1 MTKLQDQP
9 PPSPASLAGSVD
21 THSSL
26 MSSNSDLARVFVRL
40 PDGTKIVVP
49 VPQNASVDQLHQRA
63 LQRAARLGRFND
75 TVLETIGDDPVVLF
89 GEDAVIDVLDLT
101 EDSTFS
107 MRSREST
114 ATLNISTGGG
124 NQAQSSGLGQQ
135 QTPSG
140 SYTLPDISRPYPPES
155 KVYVRWI
162 TLEAAM
168 ENSRLRR
175 IPIDNDP
182 FPCNTTLS
190 DLQTIAH
197 QRLLDG
203 TSRGACTKP
212 TKLNLFLRECF
223 LHTENNLATLR
234 DLGLRGGK
242 HDPLDIFVEFTGPLR
257 PSFHT
262 PSLMATELKDVWSF
276 DSTKRGMSTLITSLQ
291 ILFKEIGDDRCNIEG
306 ILEVLLELTH
316 FPPLLLA
323 FKSLHDTGIGEGIS
337 TDPLLMVASAF
348 RALCAKIVP
357 SKICK
362 SSDALLESSRQ
373 VVYWIYSIR
382 SEASLSRGSSR
393 PLIHRAH
400 ITEGSDPSQ
409 LTPLFLPFNAVNVHM
424 KTYLGTEKNS
434 FLVSA
439 ETDGQAL
446 CEKLGIALNKR
457 FSSPWDFYFQAAD
470 NWSVLWDQKLIP
482 TPNANEF
489 DTLIENTNA
498 MDAFKMVG
506 PMQLGACLVAQLP
519 VITLSANG
527 YVSKYEHEDLECS
540 ERRFITWNAIE
551 GRVKLPDNPGQ
562 FLSQKLDPIL
572 LERKKTPNWE
582 LDAWPEWTKTA
593 DFGTPDE
600 AIIICVDTSSS
611 MNCTMPDGWIS
622 NRSALGT
629 NPSRLTEVQEFFKN
643 LALRI
648 SALNLSTHLGL
659 LTFDSK
665 IHVKQP
671 LTALHLNFNHQL
683 DNITPGGSTAIFNG
697 LSKAAIML
705 RDLKAKYPNT
715 KCRII
720 LLTDGEDNESNI
732 LPANVSKML
741 HKNDIVL
748 DAVVIGSSCTED
760 LFKIAA
766 NTGGYAFWPKTQQA
780 LFQIFLLETVVDIR
794 TRPDLIREK
803 FTNWDLLKPKKPD
816 MQNSFDFPPCRPHPN
831 LNDYFIAL
839 GDAERFLNRMSRS
852 SARSSVASSRMSTAS
867 TMTPGTGGI
876 SRILLSEI
884 KGMIDNPHE
893 FLDVYVSQSNMG
905 FWKVV
910 MQGPPASPY
919 ANGTFL
925 MYVELGADFPR
936 KPPKARFITPILH
949 PNITK
954 HGRVCHPIFDREWT
968 PSTRVFMVLQ
978 QLYGILM
985 SLEVSL
991 SCIRIAQRSSDED

>member
-9 PPSPASLAGSVD
+9 PPSLASLTGSVD
-21 THSSL
+21 THTSYT
-26 MSSNSDLARVFVRL
+26 SSNPDLARVFVRL

-49 VPQNASVDQLHQRA
+49 VPQNASVDELHRRA
-63 LQRAARLGRFND
+63 LQRAARIGTFND
-75 TVLETIGDDPVVLF
+75 TVLETTGHDPIVIF
-89 GEDAVIDVLDLT
+89 GEDAVVDVLDLT

-107 MRSREST
+107 MRSFEST
-114 ATLNISTGGG
+114 TTSNIGTVGG
-124 NQAQSSGLGQQ
+124 NQAQGSDLGLQQ
-135 QTPSG
+135 LPSTY
-140 SYTLPDISRPYPPES
+140 SPPPSVSRPYPQDS
-155 KVYVRWI
+155 NVYIRWI

-168 ENSRLRR
+168 SNSRLRR
-175 IPIDNDP
+175 IPVDNDP
-182 FPCNTTLS
+182 FPCGTTLS
-190 DLQTIAH
+190 DLQAIA
-197 QRLLDG
+197 QERLCNG
-203 TSRGACTKP
+203 SPRGACTNP
-212 TKLNLFLRECF
+212 TRLNLFLRECR
-223 LHTENNLATLR
+223 LYTENNLATLR
-234 DLGLRGGK
+234 DLGLRGDK
-242 HDPLDIFVEFTGPLR
+242 YDPLDIFVEFRGPLY
-257 PSFHT
+257 PNFSA
-262 PSLMATELKDVWSF
+262 LMIYEPKDSWSF
-276 DSTKRGMSTLITSLQ
+276 DSTKRGISTLITSLQ
-291 ILFKEIGDDRCNIEG
+291 ILFKEVEDGRCNIEC

-323 FKSLHDTGIGEGIS
+323 FQFLHETGIGNNTS
-337 TDPLLMVASAF
+337 TDPLILVASAF
-348 RALCAKIVP
+348 HALCSKITP
-357 SKICK
+357 SKMCQ
-362 SSDALLESSRQ
+362 SSDTLLESSRQ
-373 VVYWIYSIR
+373 VVYWIYSMR
-382 SEASLSRGSSR
+382 SEASLSRGSSK
-393 PLIHRAH
+393 PLIHRAR
-400 ITEGSDPSQ
+400 IMKGSNPSQ
-409 LTPLFLPFNAVNVHM
+409 LTPLFLPFNTVNVHM
-424 KTYLGTEKNS
+424 KTPTGSEKNS
-434 FLVSA
+434 LLVSA
-439 ETDGQAL
+439 ETGGQAL
-446 CEKLGIALNKR
+446 CEKLGIALNTKS
-457 FSSPWDFYFQAAD
+457 SSPWDFYFQAAD
-470 NWSVLWDQKLIP
+470 DWITLWDQKLIP
-482 TPNANEF
+482 TLHTNEF
-489 DTLIENTNA
+489 DVLVENTNA

-506 PMQLGACLVAQLP
+506 PMQLGSCLASQLP
-519 VITLSANG
+519 VITLSAKG

-540 ERRFITWNAIE
+540 ERSFITWNAIE

-562 FLSQKLDPIL
+562 FLSQKLDHIL

-600 AIIICVDTSSS
+600 AIVICVDTSSS
-611 MNCTMPDGWIS
+611 MNCTMPNDWIS
-622 NRSALGT
+622 NRSVLGT

-659 LTFDSK
+659 LTFDSQ

-683 DNITPGGSTAIFNG
+683 DNIAAAGSTAIFNG
-697 LSKAAIML
+697 INKAAIML
-705 RDLKAKYPNT
+705 RDLKCKYPDT

-720 LLTDGEDNESNI
+720 LLTDGEDNRSNI
-732 LPANVSKML
+732 LPSNVSKML

-766 NTGGYAFWPKTQQA
+766 NTGGYAFWPKTQQS

-794 TRPDLIREK
+794 TRPDLVRET

-816 MQNSFDFPPCRPHPN
+816 MQSSFDFPACRPHPN

-839 GDAERFLNRMSRS
+839 GDAERFMNRMSRH
-852 SARSSVASSRMSTAS
+852 SARSSVVSSRMSTAS
-867 TMTPGTGGI
+867 TMTPGAGGI

-893 FLDVYVSQSNMG
+893 FMDVYVSQSNMG

-910 MQGPPASPY
+910 MQGPPDSPY

-925 MYVELGADFPR
+925 LYVELGADFPR
-936 KPPKARFITPILH
+936 RPPSARFITPILH

-954 HGRVCHPIFDREWT
+954 HGRVCHPIFDREWS
-968 PSTRVFMVLQ
+968 PNTRVFTVLQ

-991 SCIRIAQRSSDED
+991 SCISVA